1 MTNFAAADVTIRDVP
16 DTRVAVMTHRGDP
29 ARIGHTIQRFIAWR
43 RAAGLRPNVSA
54 TFNVFHSD
62 PRTTPPAE
70 FRLDLCAATDR
81 AIDASDAHGAD
92 VEAGVIPGGRCAV
105 LRVVGAS
112 DDLEPAALFLYRDW
126 LPASGEEPRD
136 FPLYCQRVTFFPD
149 VPEHEVVTDLYLPL
163 K

>member
-1 MTNFAAADVTIRDVP
+1 MTPFSPADVTVRDVP

-29 ARIGHTIQRFIAWR
+29 ARLGQTLQRFIAWR
-43 RAAGLRPNVSA
+43 RAAGLRPSVSA
-54 TFNVFHSD
+54 TYNVFRCD
-62 PRTTPPAE
+62 PRTTPPDD

-81 AIDASDAHGAD
+81 PVAADGAGVAAG

-126 LPASGEEPRD
+126 LPRAARSRATSRSTAGA
-136 FPLYCQRVTFFPD
+136 
-149 VPEHEVVTDLYLPL
+149 
-163 K
+163 